1 MTTEETGHDAFDELV
16 EAMPKIAEAVKAF
29 PESVQGKAFDALMEA
44 HAGNAPIASTDTGST
59 SAKTRRTRKTSTR
72 KSKASDNG
80 AKTTA
85 KRSSSA
91 PTMVK
96 DLDLAPK
103 GKASF
108 KDFAAAKAPTSNND
122 KNVVIVYYLAQITGT
137 SPITIDHV
145 FTSYRNAAWKIPKN
159 LQNSLAATASKKGYF
174 NTSDLQDIRLEV
186 HGINRV
192 EHELPE
198 KSKE

>member
-1 MTTEETGHDAFDELV
+1 MSNSETKPSASAFDELV
-16 EAMPKIAEAVKAF
+16 EAMPRIAEAVKAF
-29 PESVQGKAFDALMEA
+29 PEAVQGKAFDALMKA
-44 HAGNAPIASTDTGST
+44 HAGSPLNASTDAGSPST
-59 SAKTRRTRKTSTR
+59 KTRKPRKR
-72 KSKASDNG
+72 QKSDNG

-103 GKASF
+103 GKTSF
-108 KDFAAAKAPTSNND
+108 KDFVAEKAPTTNDD
-122 KNVVIVYYLAQITGT
+122 KNVVIVYYLAQVTGT

-145 FTSYRNAAWKIPKN
+145 FTSYRSAGWKIPKN
-159 LQNSLAATASKKGYF
+159 LQNSLAVTASRKGYF
-174 NTSDLQDIRLEV
+174 ETSDLRDIRLEV

-198 KSKE
+198 KAKK